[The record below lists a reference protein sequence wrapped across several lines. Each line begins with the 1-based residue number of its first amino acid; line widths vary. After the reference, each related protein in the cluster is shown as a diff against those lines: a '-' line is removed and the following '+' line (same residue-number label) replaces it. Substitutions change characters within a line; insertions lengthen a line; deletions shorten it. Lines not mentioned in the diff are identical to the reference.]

1 MSAAASRL
9 AQLQLNLTPILDM
22 VFQLITFFML
32 VINFKS
38 ASMDRSLKLPVVGSA
53 IPSAAKGAEDVLVLN
68 INAAGELLVYGQPRE
83 IESYIAAEAATSRL
97 TARRLIPGFRVSDEL
112 PTTVVIRA
120 DQATPF
126 RLLNRV
132 MTTCQKEGF
141 RQFSLKAL
149 NRKE

>member
-1 MSAAASRL
+1 
-9 AQLQLNLTPILDM
+9 M

-32 VINFKS
+32 VINFKN

-53 IPSAAKGAEDVLVLN
+53 LPPAVPAEDVLVLN
-68 INAAGELLVYGQPRE
+68 INAAGQVIVYGEVRE
-83 IESYIAAEAATSRL
+83 IDSYIESEALTSGL
-97 TARRLIPGFRVSDEL
+97 TARRLNPNFKFGDVL

-132 MTTCQKEGF
+132 MTSCQTKGF
-141 RQFSLKAL
+141 RQFSLKAW